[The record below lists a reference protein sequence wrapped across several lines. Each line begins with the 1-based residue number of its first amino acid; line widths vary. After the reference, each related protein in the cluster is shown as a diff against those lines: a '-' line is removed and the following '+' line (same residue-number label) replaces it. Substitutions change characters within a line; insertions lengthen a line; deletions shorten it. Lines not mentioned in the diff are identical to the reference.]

1 MARKDRPGRPPAPPG
16 PPPAQAGRSARF
28 ARNLSTD
35 TQAPPPPAAHSGRV
49 LWSDPRDEPS
59 PEARR
64 MQERMQRAGRVLA
77 ALVLVGAVLV
87 MLSRWFT

>member
-1 MARKDRPGRPPAPPG
+1 M
-16 PPPAQAGRSARF
+16 
-28 ARNLSTD
+28 
-35 TQAPPPPAAHSGRV
+35 

-77 ALVLVGAVLV
+77 TLVLVGAVLIMV
-87 MLSRWFT
+87 SLSFT

>member
-1 MARKDRPGRPPAPPG
+1 M
-16 PPPAQAGRSARF
+16 
-28 ARNLSTD
+28 
-35 TQAPPPPAAHSGRV
+35 

-64 MQERMQRAGRVLA
+64 MQERMRRSGRVLA
-77 ALVLVGAVLV
+77 AIVLVGSVLM